1 MKAADKGHAES
12 MLSYAKLLNQ
22 QNSRKANKYFKSA
35 ADKGNIEAMMIYAEK
50 LYEGKNCSINKR
62 EGATYYKKDASK
74 Q

>member
-35 ADKGNIEAMMIYAEK
+35 ADKGNFEAMMIYAEK
-50 LYEGKNCSINKR
+50 LYEW
-62 EGATYYKKDASK
+62 
-74 Q
+74 